1 MVKNEFIAAIKD
13 TEACADVSKKD
24 IDAVIKG
31 MSEVLLD
38 VISKNDAV
46 KVGSVLTVGGKHRD
60 ARNGRNPATGEAI
73 TIEARDGVPYAKFS
87 SVAKA

>member
-24 IDAVIKG
+24 IEAAIKG
-31 MSEVLLD
+31 MSDVLLA
-38 VISKNDAV
+38 VIAKNDAV

-60 ARNGRNPATGEAI
+60 ARKGHNPATGEAI
-73 TIEARDGVPYAKFS
+73 TIAARDGVPYAKFS